1 MIRFHSV
8 PADAALPPAEV
19 HQISQ
24 RFASEEKKNLAQVIY
39 LCHPSRPVMD
49 HSTNHSYKLHIG
61 SADGIVWAGK
71 RSPNLYVEIK
81 VENSMVLKSKVI
93 ERKKTPTWNEDFI
106 INGNNS
112 AIICLSIIH
121 YNWPFGGN
129 TCVGRIDIRL
139 GTLLAQCTNGKLT
152 SLKVT
157 SETADTL
164 TGIIAINLTRHTDV
178 QNVARADVDSL
189 SKLGASQL
197 ESFKAAGRL
206 TDLEESIKNLKKAV
220 QFTDDGLPEKPTY
233 LYHLGTS
240 QRHRFERL
248 GDLADLE
255 ASISN
260 LQVAVQFTD
269 NGHPDKAAHLS
280 DLGTSQR
287 ARFEQLGELADLK
300 GSILNLT
307 KAAKLTNDGH
317 INKAVYL
324 SGLGNSQLGLFD
336 RLGDMTILEDA
347 ISNLQNAVRLTKDG
361 HPEKPGYLSNLG
373 SAQGRRFECLGN
385 LVDLEGSISN
395 LKRAVKLTDD
405 RHQNKPLLLSNLGIS
420 QQTRFERIG
429 ELADIEDS
437 ISNLRKAVQLT
448 GDDHTNKAMY
458 LSSLGDGQRARFERI
473 GELADIEDSVTN
485 MQKAVQLTDDRHKN
499 MGAYLSNLGASQRI
513 RFERLGKLTD
523 LHASISN
530 LNAAVQLT
538 DDRRLNKPLLLSN
551 LGDSQRDR
559 FRRLGKLSDI
569 DNSISNLKRAVQLT
583 NDGRPNKPGLLSNLG
598 MSQKCRF
605 DRIGKLTDLEDSIS
619 NLRKAV
625 QLTDDGV
632 PNKVLF
638 LINLGDSQAL
648 RFEHFSDPAD
658 HAAAISAFR
667 TAARLPTAY
676 PSRALFA
683 ARRWALSSHLNND
696 LLSAL
701 EGYCTA
707 LETLPKV
714 AWLGLSTD
722 SRQKWLVEEGA
733 EDLSRLA
740 ASCAIQLGHFEEAVE
755 LLDLGRSIFW
765 QQASTLRG
773 DLERLREEAPAMAAQ
788 FESAGQKL
796 EASNFSNSP
805 LHVDQGVG
813 VDIGEERRRLVS
825 VWENLLD
832 KIRQLPEFEY
842 FLRPVPFR
850 QLRQAATGGLVV
862 IINASEYRVDALIF
876 DEVREIEHVSLPDID
891 LDTLSQLAR
900 DIRLLPT
907 DGSQRRRQNYI
918 SRSLKPALREVWNNI
933 ILAIFDKI
941 HVSSKINSDMH
952 KHHIFWYPTGPL
964 TFIPIHAAGLGGTVD
979 VTNLVIS
986 SYVTTLSSSLQARNK
1001 STRSLDR
1008 TSKLLAVSQPD
1019 TPGQNPIPLST
1030 EEVDRV
1036 VQVVSLSTDNIVWL
1050 HGSDAT
1056 VDRVSSALDSCSWVH
1071 FACHGMQHPTSGLD
1085 SAFALHDGNLDIAK
1099 MAPKKL
1105 PNAQFAFLSV
1115 CHAAAGVRD
1124 MPGEAMH
1131 LAGGLQ
1137 FAGFP
1142 SIIATMW
1149 GIRDAD
1155 APIVANHTYEYLFRN
1170 GAEAFNPSDAAAA
1183 LNRAILRLREDPNVT
1198 VDRWAPFIHFGM

>member
-1 MIRFHSV
+1 VETLVWVALTSGSEYSWLNV
-8 PADAALPPAEV
+8 PTDNV
-19 HQISQ
+19 RSIYT
-24 RFASEEKKNLAQVIY
+24 FA
-39 LCHPSRPVMD
+39 
-49 HSTNHSYKLHIG
+49 
-61 SADGIVWAGK
+61 
-71 RSPNLYVEIK
+71 
-81 VENSMVLKSKVI
+81 
-93 ERKKTPTWNEDFI
+93 
-106 INGNNS
+106 
-112 AIICLSIIH
+112 
-121 YNWPFGGN
+121 
-129 TCVGRIDIRL
+129 IDQSH
-139 GTLLAQCTNGKLT
+139 LLQAT

-157 SETADTL
+157 SETADTA
-164 TGIIAINLTRHTDV
+164 TGIIAVNLIRHADV
-178 QNVARADVDSL
+178 QNVAQADVDYL

-206 TDLEESIKNLKKAV
+206 TDLEESIKNLKQAV
-220 QFTDDGLPEKPTY
+220 QFTDDGLPEKPTH
-233 LYHLGTS
+233 LYHLGIS

-260 LQVAVQFTD
+260 LQVAVQLTD
-269 NGHPDKAAHLS
+269 NRHPDKAAHLS
-280 DLGTSQR
+280 DLGVSQR
-287 ARFEQLGELADLK
+287 TRFEQLGELADLK
-300 GSILNLT
+300 GSIMNLQ
-307 KAAKLTNDGH
+307 KAVKLTDDGH

-324 SGLGNSQLGLFD
+324 SNLSSSQLGLFD
-336 RLGDMTILEDA
+336 RLSDMTILEDA

-373 SAQGRRFECLGN
+373 STQGRRFECLGN

-395 LKRAVKLTDD
+395 LKKAVKLTDD
-405 RHQNKPLLLSNLGIS
+405 RHQIKPLLLSNLGIS

-458 LSSLGDGQRARFERI
+458 LSSLGDSQRARFERI
-473 GELADIEDSVTN
+473 GELADLEDSVTN
-485 MQKAVQLTDDRHKN
+485 MQKAVQLTNDRHKN
-499 MGAYLSNLGASQRI
+499 KGAYLSNLGTSQRV
-513 RFERLGKLTD
+513 RFERLGELTD

-551 LGDSQRDR
+551 LGNSQRDR
-559 FRRLGKLSDI
+559 FRRLGKLTDI
-569 DNSISNLKRAVQLT
+569 DNSILNLKKAVQLT
-583 NDGRPNKPGLLSNLG
+583 NDGRPNKPALLSNLG
-598 MSQKCRF
+598 MSQKYRF
-605 DRIGKLTDLEDSIS
+605 NRIGKLTDLEDSIS
-619 NLRKAV
+619 NLRRAV
-625 QLTDDGV
+625 QLTDDGE
-632 PNKVLF
+632 PNKALF
-638 LINLGDSQAL
+638 LINLGDSQIL
-648 RFEHFSDPAD
+648 RFEHFSDTAD

-676 PSRALFA
+676 PSHALSA

-701 EGYCTA
+701 EGYRTA

-755 LLDLGRSIFW
+755 LLDLGRSVFW

-773 DLERLREEAPAMAAQ
+773 DLEKLREEAPAMAAQ
-788 FESAGQKL
+788 FETVGQKL
-796 EASNFSNSP
+796 EASNFSDSP
-805 LHVDQGVG
+805 FHVDKGVG
-813 VDIGEERRRLVS
+813 EDIGEERRRLVT

-832 KIRQLPEFEY
+832 KIRHLPEFEY

-850 QLRQAATGGLVV
+850 QLRQAVTGGLVV

-891 LDTLSQLAR
+891 LDTLSELAR
-900 DIRLLPT
+900 DLRLHPT
-907 DGSQRRRQNYI
+907 DGSQRRRQNYN

-933 ILAIFDKI
+933 IVTIFDKI
-941 HVSSKINSDMH
+941 HISSKINSDIH

-964 TFIPIHAAGLGGTVD
+964 TFIPIHAAGPGGTVD

-986 SYVTTLSSSLQARNK
+986 SYVTTLSSSLQAQK
-1001 STRSLDR
+1001 KCTRGLGR
-1008 TSKLLAVSQPD
+1008 FLAVSQPD

-1030 EEVDRV
+1030 EEVDKV

-1056 VDRVSSALDSCSWVH
+1056 VDRVSSALDLCSWVH
-1071 FACHGMQHPTSGLD
+1071 FACHGMQHPTSGLN

-1099 MAPKKL
+1099 IAPKKL

-1124 MPGEAMH
+1124 IPGEAMH

-1183 LNRAILRLREDPNVT
+1183 LNRAVLRLREDPNVT